1 MAHLTVVASGK
12 VTVYSGARALGSK
25 GFTFAI
31 AKRRVLSLSTTLRK
45 QWPERL
51 RATSPASAGLAT
63 SDIGKTYYAQGVVK
77 VQEVPVSRMVRV
89 RRRDTGKELVAGMSG
104 AGGRFHLSWTD
115 YAGPVEVTI
124 YDDAALLSPYNAKVF
139 DFVTG

>member
-12 VTVYSGARALGSK
+12 ALLYNGQRALGGKS
-25 GFTFAI
+25 FTFFILREKVMSI
-31 AKRRVLSLSTTLRK
+31 APALLL
-45 QWPERL
+45 QWPGRL
-51 RATSPASAGLAT
+51 RAVSPGSSGLAT
-63 SDIGKTYYAQGVVK
+63 SDIGKTYYAQGIVK
-77 VQEVPVSRMVRV
+77 IQDVPVSRRVRV
-89 RRRDTGKELVAGMSG
+89 RRRDTGAELVAGMSG

-124 YDDAALLSPYNAKVF
+124 YDDATLLSPYNAKVF